1 MNGIK
6 FLIIVTLL
14 GVIIYLIK
22 RQRSSLK
29 LTTSD
34 IDGKMYWVRDLE
46 DKKRAANMLAKIRY
60 NINKLRNHLV
70 KNIDDYP
77 KMRPYIKQMDRKIRY
92 TRFSESTPES
102 VYTSYSVNKG
112 EQIVFC
118 LRSKYY
124 KNKMHKLNLVMYV
137 TLHELAHVACPEYGH
152 TKLFKKIFAFL
163 TNVAIE
169 HNIYERIPFDE
180 NPTEYCGLTIGDS
193 IV

>member
-6 FLIIVTLL
+6 FLVIVILL
-14 GVIIYLIK
+14 GVIVYLIK
-22 RQRSSLK
+22 KRRSSLK

-34 IDGKMYWVRDLE
+34 VDGKMYWVRDLD
-46 DKKRAANMLAKIRY
+46 DKQSAANMLAKIKY
-60 NINKLRNHLV
+60 DIETLKNYLV
-70 KNIDDYP
+70 KNIDKYP
-77 KMRPYIKQMDRKIRY
+77 NMYPHIKQLNRKLKY

-102 VYTSYSVNKG
+102 MYTSYSVNKG

-124 KNKMHKLNLVMYV
+124 RDKLHKLNLVMYV
-137 TLHELAHVACPEYGH
+137 AIHELAHVACPEYGH

-163 TNVAIE
+163 TKIAIE
-169 HNIYERIPFDE
+169 QNIYSRIPFDE

-193 IV
+193 II